1 MPVLPEP
8 RRQAAWA
15 ELMQTWSSDRRPCDL
30 SKADLR
36 AALDAIDDWANGN
49 AASYNAAL
57 PVPARSRLTPGQKA
71 ELLHLVVRERFR
83 EGV

>member
-1 MPVLPEP
+1 MPALPEEQ
-8 RRQAAWA
+8 RQAAWA
-15 ELMQTWSSDRRPCDL
+15 ELMSQWSSDRRPCDL

-36 AALDAIDDWANGN
+36 AALDAIDDWANTN

-57 PVPARSRLTPGQKA
+57 PPVARSRLTPGQKA
-71 ELLHLVVRERFR
+71 ELLHFVVRSRFR